1 MKFITTI
8 LSAFFCLSIQAQLV
22 TYPGTLSTG
31 MPHNDDYTVRVRIPG
46 GEWKDLF
53 EYNVQVDMDKVQDAS
68 MVQFDMG
75 SPVEVMVKKN
85 NGTVREV
92 AIRPL
97 SKGIEYKQIQNA
109 ILFTLEKPQYLSIE
123 FNGDRLHNLHLF
135 ANPMETEKYEKE
147 TIYSMYYNLYRLWYH
162 LSGPAGKICRK
173 RLISVVSF
181 GIADVAALWYLVRN
195 HPSHRYV

>member
-1 MKFITTI
+1 
-8 LSAFFCLSIQAQLV
+8 
-22 TYPGTLSTG
+22 
-31 MPHNDDYTVRVRIPG
+31 
-46 GEWKDLF
+46 
-53 EYNVQVDMDKVQDAS
+53 MDKVQDAS

-75 SPVEVMVKKN
+75 SPVEVMVK

-147 TIYSMYYNLYRLWYH
+147 TKGVMYFGPGTHRPRLCNNQY
-162 LSGPAGKICRK
+162 G
-173 RLISVVSF
+173 
-181 GIADVAALWYLVRN
+181 
-195 HPSHRYV
+195 

>member
-8 LSAFFCLSIQAQLV
+8 LSTLFCLSMQAQLV
-22 TYPGTLSTG
+22 TYPSTLSTG
-31 MPHNDDYTVRVRIPG
+31 MPHNDDYTIRVRIPG

-75 SPVEVMVKKN
+75 SPVELMVKKN

-92 AIRPL
+92 TIRPL
-97 SKGIEYKQIQNA
+97 SKGIGYKQIQNA

-135 ANPMETEKYEKE
+135 ANPLETEKYDKVEKD
-147 TIYSMYYNLYRLWYH
+147 IMYF
-162 LSGPAGKICRK
+162 GPG
-173 RLISVVSF
+173 V
-181 GIADVAALWYLVRN
+181 
-195 HPSHRYV
+195 HRPKDLPNNQIRTPVIPPYIWHREQ

>member
-1 MKFITTI
+1 MKFITAI

-31 MPHNDDYTVRVRIPG
+31 MPHNDDYTV
-46 GEWKDLF
+46 
-53 EYNVQVDMDKVQDAS
+53 
-68 MVQFDMG
+68 FDMG

-147 TIYSMYYNLYRLWYH
+147 
-162 LSGPAGKICRK
+162 
-173 RLISVVSF
+173 
-181 GIADVAALWYLVRN
+181 
-195 HPSHRYV
+195 